1 VTERDVSLREYVD
14 VRLHGMQDALVLAR
28 AELDRRLEDMNQFRE
43 ENRRQASHSVS
54 RDVHDS
60 DIGRLEALIAVEREA
75 RQRAEGSLSTWRFI
89 ALFLGLPGV
98 VALLLQLVAASR

>member
-1 VTERDVSLREYVD
+1 MRLR
-14 VRLHGMQDALVLAR
+14 GMAEALVLAR

-43 ENRRQASHSVS
+43 ENRRQAAHSVG

-60 DIGRLEALIAVEREA
+60 DVARLEALIAVEREA

-89 ALFLGLPGV
+89 ALFLGLPGIA
-98 VALLLQLVAASR
+98 ALILQLTSAT

>member
-1 VTERDVSLREYVD
+1 
-14 VRLHGMQDALVLAR
+14 
-28 AELDRRLEDMNQFRE
+28 
-43 ENRRQASHSVS
+43 
-54 RDVHDS
+54 VHDS